1 MNGNK
6 GYPDMKTAW
15 DACRKLQHGVDNC
28 KYIMKYT
35 DGKYYLRKDNDKYD
49 KNRAYQY
56 AVFKC
61 PGYPF
66 TPNLPYY
73 GKL

>member
-15 DACRKLQHGVDNC
+15 EACRKLQYGEKGFWGERLENTDNC
-28 KYIMKYT
+28 KYIMKDT

-49 KNRAYQY
+49 KNRDLQY
-56 AVFKC
+56 AIFKC
-61 PGYPF
+61 PGM
-66 TPNLPYY
+66 L
-73 GKL
+73 